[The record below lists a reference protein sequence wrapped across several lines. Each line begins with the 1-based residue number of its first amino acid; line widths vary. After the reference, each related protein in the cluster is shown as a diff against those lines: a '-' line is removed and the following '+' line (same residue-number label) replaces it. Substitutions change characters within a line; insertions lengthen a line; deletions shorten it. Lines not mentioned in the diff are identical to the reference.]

1 MDHVEVFNSEVF
13 LYISI
18 DDVKPPEGTATYKSL
33 LFAELRM
40 LVAITVPVNVI
51 LDDGGAGAVG
61 FVKSILTMDPAV
73 ETNNAFRGASTSRL
87 EADMSP
93 AAFHNEVNGGNKE
106 KAVTEFPELLE
117 MRTIFNVGTT
127 STSVGIEER
136 LIEVNSD
143 PEERSTTATM
153 FEVR

>member
-40 LVAITVPVNVI
+40 LVAITVPVTVI
-51 LDDGGAGAVG
+51 LDDGGAVG
-61 FVKSILTMDPAV
+61 FIMSILTMDPAV

-87 EADMSP
+87 EADISP